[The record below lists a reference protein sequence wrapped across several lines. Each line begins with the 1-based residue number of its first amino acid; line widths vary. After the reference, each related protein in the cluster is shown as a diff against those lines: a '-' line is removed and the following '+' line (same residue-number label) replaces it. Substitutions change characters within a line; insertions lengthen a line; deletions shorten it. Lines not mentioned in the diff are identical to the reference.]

1 MGQYLLDTHTL
12 LWLHDDSPRLSER
25 AKSIIIDNT
34 NDIHISIASFW
45 EITIKKSLGK
55 LILGYTLVEL
65 YHACI
70 TNNII
75 ILPIQLSNLS
85 QLETLELIHRDPFD
99 RLIAATAIDGE
110 MEIISTDA
118 NIAKYPLRVIW

>member
-45 EITIKKSLGK
+45 EITIKK
-55 LILGYTLVEL
+55 IARQINIRVYACRTLSCVYYE
-65 YHACI
+65 
-70 TNNII
+70 
-75 ILPIQLSNLS
+75 
-85 QLETLELIHRDPFD
+85 
-99 RLIAATAIDGE
+99 
-110 MEIISTDA
+110 
-118 NIAKYPLRVIW
+118 